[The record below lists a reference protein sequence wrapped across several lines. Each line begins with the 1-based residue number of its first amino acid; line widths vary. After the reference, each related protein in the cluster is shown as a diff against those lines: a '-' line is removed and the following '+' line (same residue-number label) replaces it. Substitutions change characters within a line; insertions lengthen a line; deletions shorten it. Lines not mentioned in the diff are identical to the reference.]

1 MKKILLI
8 GISIF
13 LFYGVHAQKRYY
25 TKTGIVS
32 FKAGTSVEDID
43 GINKS
48 TTSIFD
54 ANTGQFEF
62 ALLING
68 FEFRRALMQQHFNE
82 DYLESD
88 KYPKATFKGT
98 ITNISSVNFGKDG
111 TYPVKVKGTL
121 TIHNIAKEIEV
132 PGTFIIKGGNVS
144 GKAEF
149 NVVLADYNIS
159 IPSLVADK
167 LSKTAK
173 VDVNCDYSLLK

>member
-1 MKKILLI
+1 MKKVLLI
-8 GISIF
+8 GATIF
-13 LFYGVHAQKRYY
+13 LFHGLKAQRYY

-32 FKAGTSVEDID
+32 FHAGTTVEDID
-43 GINKS
+43 GVNKS

-54 ANTGQFEF
+54 VATGQFEF
-62 ALLING
+62 ALLVNG

-88 KYPKATFKGT
+88 KYPKSTFKGQ
-98 ITNISSVNFGKDG
+98 ILNISSVNFAKDG

-121 TIHNIAKEIEV
+121 TIHNVSKDIVV
-132 PGTFIIKGGNVS
+132 PGSFIVENGKVS

-173 VDVNCDYSLLK
+173 VEVNCDYSLLK